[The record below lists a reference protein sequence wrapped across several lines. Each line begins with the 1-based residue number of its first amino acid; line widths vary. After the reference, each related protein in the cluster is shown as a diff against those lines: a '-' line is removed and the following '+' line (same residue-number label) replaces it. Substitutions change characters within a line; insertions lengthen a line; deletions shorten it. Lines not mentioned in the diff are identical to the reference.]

1 MAKILF
7 NTAGGGLMPYPRVDD
22 EPVIGL
28 DPSLQIMELVQEQ
41 CPEYDVATH
50 EVSKT
55 ETIDT
60 ANNVVTR
67 GWVVTAKEI
76 VVVPP
81 ISMFDNIKYNVI
93 MPARVFGQSLVDD
106 FTTENVML
114 GITASGKTGL
124 IGDALR
130 DVNFWIDTGSLYEVL
145 KVVGGLKANLDPA
158 WAPFITYDRLTAF
171 EDKIKLYL
179 KIS

>member
-1 MAKILF
+1 
-7 NTAGGGLMPYPRVDD
+7 
-22 EPVIGL
+22 
-28 DPSLQIMELVQEQ
+28 
-41 CPEYDVATH
+41 
-50 EVSKT
+50 
-55 ETIDT
+55 
-60 ANNVVTR
+60 
-67 GWVVTAKEI
+67 
-76 VVVPP
+76 
-81 ISMFDNIKYNVI
+81 MFDNIKYNVI